1 MQLLSEV
8 VVLGQPDQG
17 QWKYSADVDVLNW
30 EGGLLGGVGVHT
42 WRDQALTPRML
53 CDARSDDAIAEYVA
67 GRFGGLAPRPFVLEH
82 WAEENGLQVT
92 IRLAEAELKID
103 DTYTVGW
110 AGSPLVLAQDFFTE
124 MVRAVGRRL
133 SGVVMIRDT
142 DLPKS
147 MRGKGLALC
156 RQVEITR

>member
-17 QWKYSADVDVLNW
+17 QWKYSADVDVANW
-30 EGGLLGGVGVHT
+30 ESGLLSGVGVHT
-42 WRDQALTPRML
+42 WRDQVLTPRML

-67 GRFGGLAPRPFVLEH
+67 GRFGGLAPRPLVLEH
-82 WAEENGLQVT
+82 WVDADGLQVT
-92 IRLAEAELKID
+92 IRLAESELKIPD
-103 DTYTVGW
+103 GDVAGW

-124 MVRAVGRRL
+124 MVRAVGRKL
-133 SGVVMIRDT
+133 SGVEMIRDT

-147 MRGKGLALC
+147 MRGKGLAFC